1 MEDLFQIVFF
11 ALIFIVGPLLEH
23 MRKKG
28 QEKQQQ
34 KPPSRVPSEAPR
46 VPPAP
51 SRTEEVSRREP
62 EPQSAAEMLPDELW
76 EILTGQ
82 KRPTPTPVPP
92 RPAPPTRYEE
102 EEPNEED
109 ELVEVG
115 ADDIRTPAEVVG
127 REERSLETYERHEVP
142 VVVSMETLP
151 PPPRVRHEEFH
162 RRIATPV
169 AAAAKAAAPKAA
181 APTRSTTAA
190 GRLTALARRGTL
202 RDVIVLQDILGR
214 PKGLE

>member
-1 MEDLFQIVFF
+1 MEDLLKIVFF

-28 QEKQQQ
+28 QEKQQ

-102 EEPNEED
+102 EEPDEEG

-115 ADDIRTPAEVVG
+115 AKEIRTPAEVVG

-162 RRIATPV
+162 RRIATP
-169 AAAAKAAAPKAA
+169 AAVAPKAA
-181 APTRSTTAA
+181 AATPSTTAA

-202 RDVIVLQDILGR
+202 RDVIVLQEIIGR